1 MLTTFISHKAV
12 FHIILTPFPILT
24 YHTVY
29 EQMHDLLTQRIRTE
43 DDLMDMLHDRAADGS
58 PLDPHRDFEKDYK
71 RLDQATLHGYKSG
84 DVHRL
89 HWIS

>member
-1 MLTTFISHKAV
+1 MQVPRLKA
-12 FHIILTPFPILT
+12 

-89 HWIS
+89 H